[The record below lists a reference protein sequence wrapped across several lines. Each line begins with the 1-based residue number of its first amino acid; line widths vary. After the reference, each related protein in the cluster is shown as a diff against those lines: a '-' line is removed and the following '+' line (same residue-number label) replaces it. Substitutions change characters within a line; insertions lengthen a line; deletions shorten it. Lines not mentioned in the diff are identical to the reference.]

1 MTEQKEYPIPDI
13 KGGNIL
19 KFYINFLYYNPLKTE
34 NKGWTPIPQG
44 MTVKMYDH
52 DTVSKDDFCGQKK
65 TDGKKPV
72 LIEYTKEED
81 NPDVYFIIETN
92 KKYINLSSNTTVDK
106 INNPSSFPFIALP
119 DSIDSRDKKDTND
132 KEGYLKGYEGKGE
145 GTEEEPWTFK
155 LEDFRI
161 FIQLM
166 YFDSEEGKTKPVPK
180 GLVVSVFDY
189 DWFSR
194 NDLQAV
200 GCTWNEGKLYLPIYK
215 KDEDNPDIFFSIKNK
230 DDLYLDKKNA
240 TYVKKINEKEKNLFL
255 KIPNE
260 WCSKDFNDASGSKG
274 IKESHKEMDV
284 GSWSSPWVFNL
295 LGDIL
300 ELKWDTETVV
310 AKDGEK
316 KDNRKTKII
325 VKTRDIDESKAE
337 VKIYQYVKGKKPT
350 EIDKITNLKI
360 KNNELVDGSD
370 KPVEYSF
377 EWHNTI
383 YDYKKT
389 QYLFEVEIGDLNRVL
404 ESKKDKMIQLIHLD
418 GIVANPDDSLNGAK
432 QEGEW
437 AKDYFEDDGPWIE
450 ATEDK
455 LHDDGHEILA
465 YIGKSSSVT
474 KNKFKTLCENSK
486 FIHHQ
491 ASHGHAK
498 CYNTT
503 HTPTYVTKKIC
514 EDCNKPYPFDSLKE
528 CPSCKSKKV
537 KYQKGA
543 DNVINYR
550 CPKCG
555 NIIKT
560 MGLMNLET
568 ETYEKS
574 DVDALTRS
582 PKTLVF
588 ANCCLT
594 AITKEFP
601 EAWNKKGTRWYIGWA
616 VPVSDSGAVE
626 FAKKFYK
633 SWFEKYKMD
642 PSKVKTVFDSI
653 SGAYWMYRPRIYGA

>member
-1 MTEQKEYPIPDI
+1 LTEQKEYPIPDI

-240 TYVKKINEKEKNLFL
+240 TYVKKINEK
-255 KIPNE
+255 
-260 WCSKDFNDASGSKG
+260 
-274 IKESHKEMDV
+274 
-284 GSWSSPWVFNL
+284 
-295 LGDIL
+295 
-300 ELKWDTETVV
+300 
-310 AKDGEK
+310 
-316 KDNRKTKII
+316 
-325 VKTRDIDESKAE
+325 
-337 VKIYQYVKGKKPT
+337 GKK
-350 EIDKITNLKI
+350 
-360 KNNELVDGSD
+360 
-370 KPVEYSF
+370 
-377 EWHNTI
+377 
-383 YDYKKT
+383 
-389 QYLFEVEIGDLNRVL
+389 
-404 ESKKDKMIQLIHLD
+404 
-418 GIVANPDDSLNGAK
+418 
-432 QEGEW
+432 
-437 AKDYFEDDGPWIE
+437 
-450 ATEDK
+450 
-455 LHDDGHEILA
+455 
-465 YIGKSSSVT
+465 SV
-474 KNKFKTLCENSK
+474 
-486 FIHHQ
+486 
-491 ASHGHAK
+491 
-498 CYNTT
+498 
-503 HTPTYVTKKIC
+503 P
-514 EDCNKPYPFDSLKE
+514 
-528 CPSCKSKKV
+528 
-537 KYQKGA
+537 
-543 DNVINYR
+543 
-550 CPKCG
+550 
-555 NIIKT
+555 
-560 MGLMNLET
+560 
-568 ETYEKS
+568 
-574 DVDALTRS
+574 
-582 PKTLVF
+582 
-588 ANCCLT
+588 
-594 AITKEFP
+594 
-601 EAWNKKGTRWYIGWA
+601 
-616 VPVSDSGAVE
+616 
-626 FAKKFYK
+626 
-633 SWFEKYKMD
+633 
-642 PSKVKTVFDSI
+642 
-653 SGAYWMYRPRIYGA
+653 